1 MKQQTFTT
9 RNKIG
14 LALASIVF
22 IVAVQLVFSAV
33 VFAQAPE
40 PNPEEGG
47 EQGTID
53 LLFKFLIAVAC
64 YFGPY
69 FMIGTIISWAGKA
82 PAALRTAIGSRGKGL
97 ASGVS
102 NWAEGRRRTTAPS
115 LSHQFRSQARR
126 ERATSA
132 ALNRRYGA
140 NAPTTVASWLAQRKS
155 PLLNKPGSFLAR
167 TEGRAASIARGY
179 MGDDESKQLQNF
191 NPQYMQAL
199 AMSGDNPQAALSA
212 LEASGVPTYANP
224 NDQNDPKNTI
234 NQLRQTSEGLRQ
246 QGVNLSNPSTMRT
259 IGDQGAS
266 LGMSV
271 EGYNKHFEQN
281 YAGKNN
287 PSMAAQASGITANWA
302 QSQKKNG
309 QYSQA
314 LNQMPSFAAPSNSD
328 LGVVMNK
335 MSRSIQQGHV
345 APTLDPSGN
354 LRFQPTH
361 ADHKDTAAALNQAAS
376 HFANARVGMAMGD
389 AAYTPKKADAIR
401 RGEDQMFNTIGATY
415 GTQYKTAF
423 QREIGALEGSRL
435 AKTTR
440 TAS

>member
-1 MKQQTFTT
+1 MKQQSLNT
-9 RNKIG
+9 RHKTA

-22 IVAVQLVFSAV
+22 IVAAQLIFSVA

-40 PNPEEGG
+40 QNPEEGG

-53 LLFKFLIAVAC
+53 VLFKFLIAVAC

-82 PAALRTAIGSRGKGL
+82 PAALRAALGSRGKGL
-97 ASGVS
+97 AGGVS

-115 LSHQFRSQARR
+115 LSHQFRAQARR
-126 ERATSA
+126 ERSTSA

-140 NAPTTVASWLAQRKS
+140 NAPTTAAAWLAQRNS
-155 PLLNKPGSFLAR
+155 PLLSKLGSRFAR

-191 NPQYMQAL
+191 NAQHMQAL
-199 AMSGDNPQAALSA
+199 AMGGGDAQAAVAQLQ
-212 LEASGVPTYANP
+212 ASGV
-224 NDQNDPKNTI
+224 NTGAGSGNSLQDI
-234 NQLRQTSEGLRQ
+234 QQTAEGLRQ
-246 QGVNLSNPSTMRT
+246 QGVNLNNPSTMRT
-259 IGDQGAS
+259 VGDLGAG

-271 EGYNKHFEQN
+271 EGYSKHFEQN
-281 YAGKNN
+281 YGGKNN
-287 PSMAAQASGITANWA
+287 PSLQAQAGGIAANWA
-302 QSQKKNG
+302 QTQKKNG

-335 MSRSIQQGHV
+335 
-345 APTLDPSGN
+345 
-354 LRFQPTH
+354 
-361 ADHKDTAAALNQAAS
+361 LNQEVQRGAGAGVRPTQTPQGLKFQTASGAENAVLSQAVS

-389 AAYTPKKADAIR
+389 AQYTARKAGII
-401 RGEDQMFNTIGATY
+401 NTGQENFLNTVAQAH
-415 GTQYKTAF
+415 GLQARADVE
-423 QREIGALEGSRL
+423 REIDRL
-435 AKTTR
+435 YTERSAKTTR
-440 TAS
+440 TAA